1 MATLTVTAL
10 RDFLCISKIHR
21 LQYTVVWLLKF
32 AFKIKQF
39 YFQMRGED
47 LRPDR
52 GWCSRIVLRSCRSSV
67 RRRRL
72 QTLLSG
78 RMCPLRVDGMVVL
91 SFGNYFNYLFFC
103 FCNLLNVQALHL
115 KQCRALLSH
124 WTKMTVTYNQYITYF
139 EL

>member
-1 MATLTVTAL
+1 VTAL

-32 AFKIKQF
+32 AFKIKKIWF
-39 YFQMRGED
+39 LFFQMRRKD
-47 LRPDR
+47 LRSDR
-52 GWCSRIVLRSCRSSV
+52 SWCSRIVLRSCGSSV

-91 SFGNYFNYLFFC
+91 SFGNYFNYYFLFLQPPKGSGF
-103 FCNLLNVQALHL
+103 ALETMHG
-115 KQCRALLSH
+115 ALLSH
-124 WTKMTVTYNQYITYF
+124 WTKMTVNYNQYITYF